1 MSIGRSIRR
10 RCKAAIPPII
20 FLALVAYFLWNATQG
35 DRGLQAAAQRQAD
48 VRAAQA
54 ELDRAKSDMQVWER
68 RVASLRSARLDQDAL
83 DERVRAILNLSDP
96 SDIIVS
102 YGPGEH
108 LF

>member
-1 MSIGRSIRR
+1 VSIVRSIRR
-10 RCKAAIPPII
+10 RCKAAVPPVI

-48 VRAAQA
+48 VAAAHA
-54 ELDRAKSDMQVWER
+54 ELDRAKSDMQIWER
-68 RVASLRSARLDQDAL
+68 RVASLRSNRLDQDML
-83 DERVRAILNLSDP
+83 DERARAILSLSDP
-96 SDIIVS
+96 ADIVVS